1 MNAISVEN
9 LSKIFDKKIVAIDD
23 VNFKVKNGEIFGFLG
38 PNGAGKTTTIKV
50 LTTLLRP
57 TKGKVNVAGFD
68 VIKEPDAV
76 RSSIGIVPQSLTLDD
91 DLKGITNLLLSAK
104 LYHVPDKLAKER
116 AEQLLDMVNLKDAID
131 RKVET
136 YSGGMR
142 KRLEL
147 IVGLIHEPKI
157 LFLDEPTLGLDIQ
170 TRSVIWEYLKNLN
183 KEKRLTIFITTHYL
197 EEADYL
203 CDRIGIIDKGKIM
216 VVDSPSRL
224 KDELGGDIINIK
236 INGEYSEIIESLKQ
250 LNHVKKIDIVDQN
263 LRIQVEKGENV
274 LPSILEF
281 INSKG
286 IVVTSVSLAKASLD
300 QVFLKYTGK
309 SLRDAESDKADR
321 FKMYFARRSRTR

>member
-183 KEKRLTIFITTHYL
+183 KEKGLTIFITTHYL

>member
-116 AEQLLDMVNLKDAID
+116 AEQLIDMVNLKDAID

-183 KEKRLTIFITTHYL
+183 KEKGLTIFITTHYL

-236 INGEYSEIIESLKQ
+236 INGEYSEIMESLKQ

>member
-116 AEQLLDMVNLKDAID
+116 AEQLIDMVNLKDAID

-236 INGEYSEIIESLKQ
+236 INGEYSEIMESLKQ

>member
-116 AEQLLDMVNLKDAID
+116 AEQLIDMVNLKDAID

-136 YSGGMR
+136 YSGCMR

-250 LNHVKKIDIVDQN
+250 LNYVKKIDIVDQN
-263 LRIQVEKGENV
+263 LRIKVEKGENV
-274 LPSILEF
+274 LPTILEF

-321 FKMYFARRSRTR
+321 FKMYFTRRSRTR

>member
-116 AEQLLDMVNLKDAID
+116 AEQLIDMVNLKDAID

-250 LNHVKKIDIVDQN
+250 LNYVKKIDIVDQN
-263 LRIQVEKGENV
+263 LRIKVEKGENV
-274 LPSILEF
+274 LPTILEF

-321 FKMYFARRSRTR
+321 FKMYFTRRSRTR

>member
-23 VNFKVKNGEIFGFLG
+23 VNFKVKTGEIFGFLG

-116 AEQLLDMVNLKDAID
+116 AEQLIDMVNLKDAID

-197 EEADYL
+197 EEADYF

-250 LNHVKKIDIVDQN
+250 LNYVKKIDIVDQN
-263 LRIQVEKGENV
+263 LRIKVEKGENV
-274 LPSILEF
+274 LPTILEF

-321 FKMYFARRSRTR
+321 FKMYFTRRSRTR

>member
-183 KEKRLTIFITTHYL
+183 KEKGLTIFITTHYL

-216 VVDSPSRL
+216 VVDSPSML

-263 LRIQVEKGENV
+263 LRIKVEKGENV

>member
-183 KEKRLTIFITTHYL
+183 KEKGLTIFITTHYL

-216 VVDSPSRL
+216 VMDSPSRL

-236 INGEYSEIIESLKQ
+236 INGEYSEIMESLKQ

>member
-183 KEKRLTIFITTHYL
+183 KEKGLTIFITTHYL

-236 INGEYSEIIESLKQ
+236 INGEYSEIMESLKQ

-263 LRIQVEKGENV
+263 LRIKVEKGENV
-274 LPSILEF
+274 LPTILEF

>member
-91 DLKGITNLLLSAK
+91 ELKGITNLLLSAK

-116 AEQLLDMVNLKDAID
+116 AEQLIDMVNLKDAID

-236 INGEYSEIIESLKQ
+236 INGEYSEIMESLKQ

-263 LRIQVEKGENV
+263 LRIKVEKGENV
-274 LPSILEF
+274 LPTILEF

-321 FKMYFARRSRTR
+321 FKMYFTRRSRTR

>member
-183 KEKRLTIFITTHYL
+183 KEKGLTIFITTHYL

-250 LNHVKKIDIVDQN
+250 LNYVKKIDIVDQN
-263 LRIQVEKGENV
+263 LRIKVEKGENV

>member
-116 AEQLLDMVNLKDAID
+116 AEQLIDMVNLKDAID

-263 LRIQVEKGENV
+263 LRIKVEKGENV
-274 LPSILEF
+274 LPTILEF

-321 FKMYFARRSRTR
+321 FKMYFTRRSRTR

>member
-1 MNAISVEN
+1 MNAISVDN

-183 KEKRLTIFITTHYL
+183 KEKGLTIFITTHYL

-216 VVDSPSRL
+216 VVDSPSML

-250 LNHVKKIDIVDQN
+250 LNYVKKIDIVDQN
-263 LRIQVEKGENV
+263 LRIKVEKGENV

>member
-183 KEKRLTIFITTHYL
+183 KEKGLTIFITTHYL

-263 LRIQVEKGENV
+263 LRIKVEKGENV

>member
-183 KEKRLTIFITTHYL
+183 KEKGLTIFITTHYL

-216 VVDSPSRL
+216 VMDSPSRL

-236 INGEYSEIIESLKQ
+236 INGEYSEIMESLKQ

-263 LRIQVEKGENV
+263 LRIKVEKGENV

>member
-183 KEKRLTIFITTHYL
+183 KEKGLTIFITTHYL

-216 VVDSPSRL
+216 VMDSPSRL

-274 LPSILEF
+274 LPSILGF

>member
-9 LSKIFDKKIVAIDD
+9 LSKIFNKKIVALDD
-23 VNFKVKNGEIFGFLG
+23 VNFKVKNGEVFGFLG

-170 TRSVIWEYLKNLN
+170 TRSVIWKYLKNLN
-183 KEKRLTIFITTHYL
+183 KEKKLTIFITTHYL

-250 LNHVKKIDIVDQN
+250 LNHVKKIDIVNQN
-263 LRIQVEKGENV
+263 LRIKVEKGENA

-286 IVVTSVSLAKASLD
+286 IVVTSVSLVKASLD

-321 FKMYFARRSRTR
+321 FKMYFTRRSRTR

>member
-1 MNAISVEN
+1 
-9 LSKIFDKKIVAIDD
+9 
-23 VNFKVKNGEIFGFLG
+23 
-38 PNGAGKTTTIKV
+38 
-50 LTTLLRP
+50 
-57 TKGKVNVAGFD
+57 
-68 VIKEPDAV
+68 
-76 RSSIGIVPQSLTLDD
+76 
-91 DLKGITNLLLSAK
+91 
-104 LYHVPDKLAKER
+104 
-116 AEQLLDMVNLKDAID
+116 MVNLKDAID

-170 TRSVIWEYLKNLN
+170 TRSVIWKYLKNLN
-183 KEKRLTIFITTHYL
+183 KEKKLTIFITTHYL

-250 LNHVKKIDIVDQN
+250 LNHVKKIDIVNQN
-263 LRIQVEKGENV
+263 LRIKVEKGENA

-286 IVVTSVSLAKASLD
+286 IVVTSVSLVKASLD

-321 FKMYFARRSRTR
+321 FKMYFTRRSRTR

>member
-116 AEQLLDMVNLKDAID
+116 AEQLIDMVNLKDAID

-250 LNHVKKIDIVDQN
+250 LNYVKKIDIVDQN
-263 LRIQVEKGENV
+263 LRIKVEKGENV
-274 LPSILEF
+274 FPTILEF

-321 FKMYFARRSRTR
+321 FKMYFTRRSRTR